1 MSINIGIERKMEYM
15 SEKYNIEVDQ
25 ALKYYQLSVK
35 YRKRYSPQGMGAE
48 ELLAWMIQW
57 DQERMKVRRLK
68 KWQE

>member
-1 MSINIGIERKMEYM
+1 MSVNIGIERKMKYL
-15 SEKYNIEVDQ
+15 SEKYGIEVDQ

-35 YRKRYSPQGMGAE
+35 YRKRYSPQGMGVE
-48 ELLAWMIQW
+48 ELLSWLIQW